1 MATKFMIGKTI
12 VSFGEG
18 MVRELGRELDSM
30 GMSRALVISD
40 SGVIEAKVVDP
51 VLASLEE
58 WDIEYRVF
66 DGVRPNPRIED
77 AESAAAMAID
87 GNSEVMVAV
96 GGGSPIDAAQAAAIV
111 AGGGRDV
118 RACEGEGRL
127 PVAPL
132 PVIAVPTTAGSG
144 SEVTGWSI
152 VTDVDRK
159 LGIFGRR
166 LFPVLAVADP
176 VLTTS
181 LPPGPTAWGGMDVLT
196 HAVEAYLSRVANH
209 YSDALAS
216 AAVELV
222 FANLE
227 RAVSQPGDM
236 EARSNMLQ
244 ASIMSALAFS
254 ASGLG
259 AVHAAAEAAG
269 GAYDLP
275 HGQLNGLLLP
285 EVVRCLAPGVGER
298 IEILSRFA
306 GSDGVDLPG
315 GIENLAER
323 CGLPKKLDV
332 LGGEGELRRLV
343 AITQRDQGL
352 GPKKLR
358 SDELRRIFLK
368 VLGGG
373 QE

>member
-1 MATKFMIGKTI
+1 
-12 VSFGEG
+12 
-18 MVRELGRELDSM
+18 
-30 GMSRALVISD
+30 
-40 SGVIEAKVVDP
+40 
-51 VLASLEE
+51 LEE
-58 WDIEYRVF
+58 WDIDYRVF
-66 DGVRPNPRIED
+66 DEVRPNPRIED

-96 GGGSPIDAAQAAAIV
+96 GGGSPIDAAKAAAIV
-111 AGGGRDV
+111 AGGGRDL

-216 AAVELV
+216 TAVGLV

-227 RAVSQPGDM
+227 RAVNQPGDM

-259 AVHAAAEAAG
+259 AVHSAAEAAG

-285 EVVRCLAPGVGER
+285 EAVRCLAPGVGER

-306 GSDGVDLPG
+306 GSDGVDLPRR
-315 GIENLAER
+315 IESLAER
-323 CGLPKKLDV
+323 CGLPKELDV

-352 GPKKLR
+352 GPRKLR
-358 SDELRRIFLK
+358 SDELRRLFSK

-373 QE
+373 AE